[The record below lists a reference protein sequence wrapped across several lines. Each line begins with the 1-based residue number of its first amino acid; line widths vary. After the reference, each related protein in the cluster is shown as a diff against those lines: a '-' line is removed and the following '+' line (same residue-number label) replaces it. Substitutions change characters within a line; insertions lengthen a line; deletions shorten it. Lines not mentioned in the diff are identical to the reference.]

1 MRVLLLI
8 LIILSSLILVSCDAN
23 NARRKVKFLDKS
35 DTRFVWSPAK
45 ANFLYTKGDTVW
57 VNTYTERICVDCT
70 GSTVGK
76 NYIRMV
82 LVD

>member
-8 LIILSSLILVSCDAN
+8 LIILSSLILVSCDAA
-23 NARRKVKFLDKS
+23 ARRKVKFLDKS

-57 VNTYTERICVDCT
+57 VNINLERICVHCT

-76 NYIRMV
+76 DYIRMV

>member
-8 LIILSSLILVSCDAN
+8 LVTLSSLALVSCDLD
-23 NARRKVKFLDKS
+23 ARREVKFLDKS
-35 DTRFVWSPAK
+35 DTRFVWIPSK
-45 ANFLYTKGDTVW
+45 ANFLHTKGDTVW

-76 NYIRMV
+76 DYIRMV